1 MIAAREYIF
10 ENGVDVVLENSSL
23 SSEDVYCAVGLF
35 KPTNEDYEYPFP
47 NSPVFLPGVNIE
59 KKTDVKKVCVSVFG
73 ASGKIVKKISYK
85 QPYIQ
90 NYLIKIY
97 GEEFFT

>member
-23 SSEDVYCAVGLF
+23 SSEGVYCAVGLF

-59 KKTDVKKVCVSVFG
+59 KKTDVKKVCVNVFG
-73 ASGKIVKKISYK
+73 ASGKIVKRISYK

>member
-1 MIAAREYIF
+1 MQ
-10 ENGVDVVLENSSL
+10 

-47 NSPVFLPGVNIE
+47 NSPVLLPGVNIE
-59 KKTDVKKVCVSVFG
+59 KKTDVKKVCVNVFG
-73 ASGKIVKKISYK
+73 ASGKIVKRISYK